1 MTRWKNKSL
10 SLLQAFFDLISVSSL
25 SMKIQIMG
33 RKITEN
39 LGFKSL
45 LRKVKTYLYFF
56 LFIFKFFTQKG
67 ISFIFATF
75 WHLLWLIRNQI
86 KDIQKW
92 LQTKTSSFLWE
103 FENEK
108 KIGQNFFDLLERGF
122 EPQIFSNFSA
132 HDLNFQVKWGARDRV
147 KKAS

>member
-25 SMKIQIMG
+25 SMKIQIIG

-45 LRKVKTYLYFF
+45 LRKVKNLYFF